1 LLTTTFFRSRKD
13 SRFAENN
20 NMKTI
25 IKRFPFTLAML
36 GVLTLAAFLTNT
48 HSGQL
53 SAAWLN
59 RFGFAPTDLLVL
71 DLWRLFTS
79 AVVTSGG
86 VVFWEALGM
95 ITFAVGLAEWRTS
108 SCRAALTF
116 WGVHLLT
123 LLIESFVVALPLHWA
138 GINAGSLVALS
149 RDVGPSA
156 GYFGAMGLAVATLR
170 KPWHWIVGGAIFVG
184 FIIALM
190 TISGKDSLGME
201 LSADLAHLLAFPL
214 GWLSL
219 QVGRRTSVM
228 S

>member
-1 LLTTTFFRSRKD
+1 MTTTCFRSRKD

-53 SAAWLN
+53 STAWLN

-95 ITFAVGLAEWRTS
+95 IVFAVGLTEWRTS
-108 SCRAALTF
+108 SRRAALTF
-116 WGVHLLT
+116 WGIHLLT
-123 LLIESFVVALPLHWA
+123 MLIESLVIALPLHWA
-138 GINAGSLVALS
+138 GINAGTLVALS

-156 GYFGAMGLAVATLR
+156 GYFGSLGLAVATLK
-170 KPWHWIVGGAIFVG
+170 KPWHWFIGGTIFTGLTV
-184 FIIALM
+184 AML
-190 TISGKDSLGME
+190 TISGHSSLGME

-214 GWLSL
+214 GWLSMR
-219 QVGRRTSVM
+219 VARRTSAM
-228 S
+228 N